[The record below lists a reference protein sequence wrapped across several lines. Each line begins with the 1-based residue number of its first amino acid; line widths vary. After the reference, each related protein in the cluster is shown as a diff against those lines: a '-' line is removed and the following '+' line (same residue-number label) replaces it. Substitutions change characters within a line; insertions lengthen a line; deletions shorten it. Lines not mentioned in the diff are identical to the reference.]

1 MDRGVARVHRRTVSV
16 GHLRSGAGARQL
28 ATSRPQVPLKFVVH
42 KLKKVFLNSH
52 FSGRNVGGWRLNWG
66 MNHLSDALNAL
77 DEYVAAA
84 LMTSSLGGRFLVP
97 LTVLCWMRWR
107 SPRACNAASMH
118 CSSS

>member
-1 MDRGVARVHRRTVSV
+1 M
-16 GHLRSGAGARQL
+16 
-28 ATSRPQVPLKFVVH
+28 PLKFVVH

-107 SPRACNAASMH
+107 SPSVCNAASPSMPGLRNDYPPGAEETSGADEQRVPTLEQRWMH
-118 CSSS
+118 G